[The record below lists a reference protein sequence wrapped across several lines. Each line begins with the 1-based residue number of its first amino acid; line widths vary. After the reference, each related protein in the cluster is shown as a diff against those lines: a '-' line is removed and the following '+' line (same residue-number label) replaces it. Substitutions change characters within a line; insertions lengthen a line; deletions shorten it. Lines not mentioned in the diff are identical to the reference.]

1 MRRALTAAAV
11 ATAGAALAGGASA
24 VPAMG
29 ASSHEPVVM
38 AQIAGGTANAD
49 EVAARTGLTLEG
61 TLPQIGWAT
70 FAEGGDA
77 AVARLRLL
85 HDPAVTR
92 IDFVAPGERQ
102 GLDFIPRDII
112 FNSPGTVAVDGLG
125 AVDWKWH
132 WTKANFPAAWDITR
146 GSAAVKVVVIDSEF
160 DTEHPDLKTKFAT
173 GRNFDSGTTNYRTS
187 NVRAVPGANTTF
199 HGSHVAGLVGAASDN
214 AEGGPGACFDCV
226 VIPYKIGFAGANSTS
241 VDEKFVRDLTEAL
254 VAAGDSDGVVINM
267 SLGTSRDHAP
277 LRAAV
282 DYARSKGKIVVASA
296 GNSQLGQQG
305 PAGVPNYPGA
315 YPGVIAVASTRP
327 DDSIAASS
335 TNGDFVDIAAPGDA
349 VLSTW
354 DSRLTVDNSP
364 PENHPTHGVGY
375 KVLSGTSMASPIVA
389 GLAALMKTVRPDLT
403 ADEVELLL
411 QRSAVDLGAAGKDPV
426 FGAGRIDAFAALKA
440 AQAYVRPTPP
450 PPPPRTKVRI
460 FYSCEAGAKDVAVGK
475 PARLGVA
482 RGVRLVCKGR
492 TAPALRKTRIEVQR
506 FAARGGWKRIARVTT
521 NNKGRFGFTIRL
533 RTVGNWTVRAAFT
546 GSPTLAPAGSV
557 RAKLR
562 VAPRR

>member
-1 MRRALTAAAV
+1 M
-11 ATAGAALAGGASA
+11 
-24 VPAMG
+24 
-29 ASSHEPVVM
+29 
-38 AQIAGGTANAD
+38 
-49 EVAARTGLTLEG
+49 
-61 TLPQIGWAT
+61 
-70 FAEGGDA
+70 
-77 AVARLRLL
+77 
-85 HDPAVTR
+85 
-92 IDFVAPGERQ
+92 APGERQ
-102 GLDFIPRDII
+102 SLDFVPRDII
-112 FNSPGTVAVDGLG
+112 FNQPGTVAVDGLG
-125 AVDWKWH
+125 AVNWKWH
-132 WTKANFPAAWDITR
+132 WIKANFPAAWDITR

-187 NVRAVPGANTTF
+187 NVRAIQGANNTF

-282 DYARSKGKIVVASA
+282 DYARSKGKVVVASA

-305 PAGVPNYPGA
+305 PSGVANYPGA

-354 DSRLTVDNSP
+354 HSGLTITNTT
-364 PENHPTHGVGY
+364 PENQPTHGVGY

-389 GLAALMKTVRPDLT
+389 GLAALMKTIRPDLT

-411 QRSAVDLGAAGKDPV
+411 QQSAVDLGAVGKDPV

-450 PPPPRTKVRI
+450 PPPPRAKVRI
-460 FYSCEAGAKDVAVGK
+460 FYTC
-475 PARLGVA
+475 
-482 RGVRLVCKGR
+482 
-492 TAPALRKTRIEVQR
+492 
-506 FAARGGWKRIARVTT
+506 AARAP
-521 NNKGRFGFTIRL
+521 GRCASAS
-533 RTVGNWTVRAAFT
+533 RAASAWDGT
-546 GSPTLAPAGSV
+546 PG
-557 RAKLR
+557 
-562 VAPRR
+562 